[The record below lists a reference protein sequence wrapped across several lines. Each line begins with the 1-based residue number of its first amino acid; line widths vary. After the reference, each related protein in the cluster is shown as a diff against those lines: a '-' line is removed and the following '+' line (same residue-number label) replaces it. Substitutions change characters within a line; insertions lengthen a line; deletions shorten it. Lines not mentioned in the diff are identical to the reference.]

1 MFLWYLFT
9 SFVKDKGTLKF
20 QFNVR
25 NHRNFRVNLPIV
37 FIYLYF
43 VKKKKNKKRVE
54 NLKNIV

>member
-43 VKKKKNKKRVE
+43 VKKKE
-54 NLKNIV
+54 E